1 MKPRQYSDEEFEQ
14 LLKDS
19 LHPQK
24 PSWETNRKVLEAFL
38 LKDEKSVRRSE
49 RNEMF
54 RYSWIASLGIVAALV
69 LSFIYFPW
77 INSSDLNRA
86 GDDPI
91 QPQATPNASVTN
103 MIPVEY
109 RAVGSKNS
117 LVGFEDLGWRQID
130 DENVSREYRYDYVD
144 TVDLI
149 NEEDGSIIRLQ
160 VPRQE
165 IINVT
170 YQVI

>member
-1 MKPRQYSDEEFEQ
+1 MKPRQYNDDELEQ
-14 LLKDS
+14 LLKES
-19 LHPQK
+19 LQPKK
-24 PSWETNRKVLEAFL
+24 PSWDSDRKVLEAFL

-49 RNEMF
+49 RNEMI
-54 RYSWIASLGIVAALV
+54 RYSWIASLGIVAAIV
-69 LSFIYFPW
+69 LSFVYF
-77 INSSDLNRA
+77 IQMDSSDLNRA
-86 GDDPI
+86 NDSAQRQSDMTDSALVVAPLKY
-91 QPQATPNASVTN
+91 Q
-103 MIPVEY
+103 
-109 RAVGSKNS
+109 AVGSKNR
-117 LVGFEDLGWRQID
+117 LVGVEDLGWKQVD

-149 NEEDGSIIRLQ
+149 NEKDGSIIRLQ